1 MDYEE
6 IYANNADFPLKIVI
20 DSNINCIFAAFKQDV

>member
-6 IYANNADFPLKIVI
+6 INANNTDFLLKMMI